1 MLMVASEQ
9 SENVDTAQIHLA
21 TLDVKS
27 SDTISSSATKETN
40 MLKPARLVSH
50 NSSDEHKVRGVNV
63 GRFGT
68 RYAAEKM
75 LIKTA
80 LAEMPTLGGSLRK
93 VVKTQLGFEANFYG
107 VSQVMAEQA
116 CRKLAN
122 RQITCDIINPSG

>member
-1 MLMVASEQ
+1 
-9 SENVDTAQIHLA
+9 
-21 TLDVKS
+21 
-27 SDTISSSATKETN
+27 
-40 MLKPARLVSH
+40 MLKQARLVSH
-50 NSSDEHKVRGVNV
+50 NSSDEHKVWGVNV

-93 VVKTQLGFEANFYG
+93 VVKTKLGFEANFYG
-107 VSQVMAEQA
+107 VSQVTAEQA

-122 RQITCDIINPSG
+122 RQITCDVINPSG